1 MASFSAINMG
11 ITPKSGSSPWQYTG
25 PRVEQKAPAATP
37 KKSAPAASSGGGS
50 SPFGKRETFTYTT
63 TPHWSLTGNTQTTPA
78 QVQSNKLATETKA
91 ASDRSNA
98 ENKKRETEIRAIYDQ
113 VIGMYSAGGSY
124 GKGMEAQ
131 LDRERTQTLA
141 SGGQSLISSGMYNTT
156 GLAGLSTQFAENV
169 AAPTRAKL
177 EDLRMDK
184 LSSALGQKAG
194 FVEAIS
200 NEQPDYK
207 ALSQLLSSM

>member
-1 MASFSAINMG
+1 VKTTYASTG
-11 ITPKSGSSPWQYTG
+11 IATGG
-25 PRVEQKAPAATP
+25 PRAYPDTQPAPAKKPSAAVDESPIKAPL
-37 KKSAPAASSGGGS
+37 SWSM
-50 SPFGKRETFTYTT
+50 TT
-63 TPHWSLTGNTQTTPA
+63 TPHWSTTGNALTAGKDTTYTKVA
-78 QVQSNKLATETKA
+78 NETKV
-91 ASDRSNA
+91 ASTKANA

-113 VIGMYSAGGSY
+113 VINMYSAGGAY

-131 LDRERTQTLA
+131 LGRERTQTLA

-194 FVEAIS
+194 FVEGIT

-207 ALSQLLSSM
+207 ALATLLASM